1 MSLPGVCFWNGGLDG
16 SGMPHGEGCMTIFH
30 PVTEAVLAVERRKM
44 DHGHV
49 ISATVAPAHYTHV
62 EPVDVTATVAHI
74 VDDDWLFDNDEE
86 GDKGR
91 VAEKV
96 RRVVFRRRAV
106 APPARLRLSCVCV
119 CADLTAPVRVNLGRE
134 TTYSDQPQGEEATGG
149 QASAQ
154 CASSLS
160 GTRRADHCRRADCCV

>member
-30 PVTEAVLAVERRKM
+30 SVSDGGRPCVKRRKM

-96 RRVVFRRRAV
+96 RRCFDFRRVSR
-106 APPARLRLSCVCV
+106 PSSGLRLCVC
-119 CADLTAPVRVNLGRE
+119 
-134 TTYSDQPQGEEATGG
+134 
-149 QASAQ
+149 
-154 CASSLS
+154 
-160 GTRRADHCRRADCCV
+160 

>member
-1 MSLPGVCFWNGGLDG
+1 MPSVDASMTRSSAAKSSVCGSLRA
-16 SGMPHGEGCMTIFH
+16 
-30 PVTEAVLAVERRKM
+30 VTEAVLAVERRKM

-96 RRVVFRRRAV
+96 RRVVFRRVSRLSSG
-106 APPARLRLSCVCV
+106 LRLCVC
-119 CADLTAPVRVNLGRE
+119 
-134 TTYSDQPQGEEATGG
+134 
-149 QASAQ
+149 
-154 CASSLS
+154 
-160 GTRRADHCRRADCCV
+160 

>member
-44 DHGHV
+44 DHGLV

-96 RRVVFRRRAV
+96 RRVVFRRVSRLSSG
-106 APPARLRLSCVCV
+106 LRLCVC
-119 CADLTAPVRVNLGRE
+119 
-134 TTYSDQPQGEEATGG
+134 
-149 QASAQ
+149 
-154 CASSLS
+154 
-160 GTRRADHCRRADCCV
+160 

>member
-30 PVTEAVLAVERRKM
+30 SVTEAVLAVERRKM

-74 VDDDWLFDNDEE
+74 VDDDWLFDNEEE
-86 GDKGR
+86 GDKGC

-106 APPARLRLSCVCV
+106 APPGRSCPPSCVC
-119 CADLTAPVRVNLGRE
+119 A
-134 TTYSDQPQGEEATGG
+134 
-149 QASAQ
+149 
-154 CASSLS
+154 
-160 GTRRADHCRRADCCV
+160 RADAEPSPPPLCMCT

>member
-30 PVTEAVLAVERRKM
+30 SVTEAVLAVERRKM

-49 ISATVAPAHYTHV
+49 ISATVAPAHFTQV
-62 EPVDVTATVAHI
+62 EPMDVTATVAHI
-74 VDDDWLFDNDEE
+74 VDNDWLFDNEEE
-86 GDKGR
+86 GDKGC

-106 APPARLRLSCVCV
+106 APPGRSCPTSCVCV
-119 CADLTAPVRVNLGRE
+119 CADAEPHHR
-134 TTYSDQPQGEEATGG
+134 P
-149 QASAQ
+149 
-154 CASSLS
+154 CACEPRS
-160 GTRRADHCRRADCCV
+160 